1 MKHHA
6 QHTRNKLL
14 TVLMAGVAV
23 VGFAMAVTTATAAEL
38 GANPIV
44 SAGVQARNYVAM
56 HMSTTGSAFHNAL
69 GQSWETR
76 GADRI
81 VERLDTSGNG
91 REQST
96 APGSE
101 VVGKTVAS
109 AKRGMR

>member
-1 MKHHA
+1 MKPHA

-14 TVLMAGVAV
+14 IVFMTSVAGV
-23 VGFAMAVTTATAAEL
+23 GFSIAVTTATATEL

-44 SAGVQARNYVAM
+44 SAGVQASNYVAM
-56 HMSTTGSAFHNAL
+56 HMSTTGSVFHNAL
-69 GQSWETR
+69 EQSWETQ

-81 VERLDTSGNG
+81 VERMDTSGDG

-101 VVGKTVAS
+101 VAGKTIAS
-109 AKRGMR
+109 AKRGMH